1 MVNMKRSAELV
12 RLKRFC
18 EIVAAALPSSGEA
31 GEQMRVELLRAI
43 ATITSM
49 KAARTIVSDLL
60 EWTQDLAGNE
70 LFVLDQSLAAQALPT
85 LSLMRSREDAQ
96 LAAILQ
102 SGFIASED
110 EYRLVSSRLADTAG
124 PLSDAD
130 RALANQLVAAFVP

>member
-1 MVNMKRSAELV
+1 MKRSPELE

-18 EIVAAALPSSGEA
+18 EIVATALPSSGEG

-43 ATITSM
+43 ATVTSM

-70 LFVLDQSLAAQALPT
+70 LFVLDQSLAAQTLPT

-96 LAAILQ
+96 LTAILQ
-102 SGFIASED
+102 RGFIANED
-110 EYRLVSSRLADTAG
+110 EYRLLTSRLADTAG
-124 PLSDAD
+124 SLLDAD
-130 RALANQLVAAFVP
+130 RALANQLLAAFVL